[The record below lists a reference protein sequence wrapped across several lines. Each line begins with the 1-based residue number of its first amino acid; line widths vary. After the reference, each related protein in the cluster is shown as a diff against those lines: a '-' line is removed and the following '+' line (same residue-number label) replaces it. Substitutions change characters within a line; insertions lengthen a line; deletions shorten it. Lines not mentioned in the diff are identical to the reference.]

1 MYTTANDLDED
12 SLVLFFFIIIRP
24 HGFLSRSLCIE
35 RRLWVFVS
43 IYRLKDESRTPNENE
58 KRRHIPPTKK
68 KKKKKKTKKTERTP
82 RARRGKAHS
91 FYCKVVGVVVFY

>member
-1 MYTTANDLDED
+1 MYNMYTTANDLED

-43 IYRLKDESRTPNENE
+43 I
-58 KRRHIPPTKK
+58 
-68 KKKKKKTKKTERTP
+68 
-82 RARRGKAHS
+82 A
-91 FYCKVVGVVVFY
+91 